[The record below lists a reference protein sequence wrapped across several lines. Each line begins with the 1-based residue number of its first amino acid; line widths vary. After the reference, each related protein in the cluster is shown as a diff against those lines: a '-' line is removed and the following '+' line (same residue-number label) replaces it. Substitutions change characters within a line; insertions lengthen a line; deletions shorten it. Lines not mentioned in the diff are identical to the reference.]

1 MPNHTNKQQPLPPNL
16 EDIRQDNDGG
26 VIAISGL
33 DYQFHF
39 AAQKCLEML
48 ADPHKYE
55 YVSSETHEDV
65 VVKLKDGSYQFY
77 QVKLKDN
84 EQWDL
89 SDLKSRGVWK
99 NFIRVRGELGP
110 NNSFWFVSDQ
120 TAKFSTQRGR
130 GSRNPDLGQMKKMTK
145 SGQTICNQNERD
157 RSIVAELIA
166 RLDRDWGF
174 NNPAESE
181 SFFWS
186 IRILTDYEHEN
197 GLESLNILKLQRLL
211 ELRGISADSENL
223 VRIYNSIINL
233 LRRRVKAPDTATYQE
248 IIQMRQIR
256 SHDLE
261 TCISGPFTNPKG
273 NQFLLGH
280 GYEEPQMRS
289 LRQKTELLP
298 HNVAQYFIESRNR
311 FAYIYHQQ
319 VSFAAS
325 YISDLRH
332 AVYSVCHHKKVFA
345 LDNAPPMQNYKTI
358 YSSLEELAKHEQAKR
373 PPIEVTTDYLH
384 GMMCQL
390 TAECHHDWYPLE

>member
-1 MPNHTNKQQPLPPNL
+1 MPNHTNKQQLPPNL
-16 EDIRQDNDGG
+16 EDIRQENDGG
-26 VIAISGL
+26 VIAISGF

-48 ADPHKYE
+48 ADPNRYE

-65 VVKLKDGSYQFY
+65 VVKLKGGTYEFY

-89 SDLKSRGVWK
+89 SELKSRGVWK
-99 NFIRVRGELGP
+99 NFINVRERFGA

-120 TAKFSTQRGR
+120 TAKFSTQRGKQK
-130 GSRNPDLGQMKKMTK
+130 RNPDLGQMKRITDD
-145 SGQTICNQNERD
+145 GQNICNQNERD

-174 NNPAESE
+174 NDLAESE
-181 SFFWS
+181 SFLWS
-186 IRILTDYEHEN
+186 IRILTKYEREK
-197 GLESLNILKLQRLL
+197 GLESSNIRDLQKLL
-211 ELRGISADSENL
+211 ELRGIRVDSENL
-223 VRIYNSIINL
+223 DRIYNSITNL
-233 LRRRVKAPDTATYQE
+233 LRRRVKAPDTATYEE

-256 SHDLE
+256 PHDLE
-261 TCISGPFTNPKG
+261 TCISGPFTNPSG

-298 HNVAQYFIESRNR
+298 HSVAQYFIESRNH
-311 FAYIYHQQ
+311 FAVLYHQQ

-325 YISDLRH
+325 YISELRH
-332 AVYSVCHHKKVFA
+332 AVYSVCHQEKVFA
-345 LDNAPPMQNYKTI
+345 LDNAPPMQTYKTI
-358 YSSLEELAKHEQAKR
+358 YSNLEELAKHEQDKR
-373 PPIEVTTDYLH
+373 PPIEVTSGYLL